1 VIGSDPPL
9 PYIGGMMG
17 GMEKSTVYL
26 TEAQKAALARTAAAE
41 GRSEATLIRAGI
53 DIVTARH
60 RVGDVAA
67 PYLSAGEAPV
77 ASPAD
82 RQPEGALVPTWMPR
96 EAFIRDVLARH
107 ADPGLRADLAE
118 LARGTTDDE
127 PIP

>member
-1 VIGSDPPL
+1 
-9 PYIGGMMG
+9 MG
-17 GMEKSTVYL
+17 GMQKSTVYL

-67 PYLSAGEAPV
+67 PYLSAGEPLGA
-77 ASPAD
+77 APAD
-82 RQPEGALVPTWMPR
+82 RQADGALVPTWMPR
-96 EAFIRDVLARH
+96 EAFIRDVLAH
-107 ADPGLRADLAE
+107 LADPGLREDLAE